1 MSSPRPHAALLPL
14 LALAALAATPPPGT
28 AAGDTPVELSPFV
41 VQDRTGGYYAAQTL
55 AGSRLRQDLRDL
67 GASIQVV
74 TRDLLDDLGATGL
87 EELLPFTTSTTV
99 SFMIPGSVTVL
110 PLVRSHHVVR

>member
-1 MSSPRPHAALLPL
+1 MNFPRLHAVLVSI
-14 LALAALAATPPPGT
+14 LALAARAATPAPGA

-74 TRDLLDDLGATGL
+74 TRDFLDDLGATGL
-87 EELLPFTTSTTV
+87 DELLQFTTSRVDGV
-99 SFMIPGSVTVL
+99 S
-110 PLVRSHHVVR
+110 R